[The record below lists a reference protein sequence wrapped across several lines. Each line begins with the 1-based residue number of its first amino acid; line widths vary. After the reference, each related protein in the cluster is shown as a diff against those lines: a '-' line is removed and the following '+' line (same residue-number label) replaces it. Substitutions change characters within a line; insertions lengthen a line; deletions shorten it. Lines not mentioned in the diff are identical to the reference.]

1 MSGSRRRRIL
11 LVDHLADNLTLLSR
25 CLGGAYDVVEAADC
39 HEALAAI
46 ASQPPDLLLIDLAG
60 STHEGLA
67 VLAALSAGTSRPP
80 MPVIAVAEAAD
91 RDRRQR
97 ALALGADELLSRP
110 IAEDELLTRVR
121 TLLACKEA
129 RDELAQALER
139 EQFQRAEVAQL
150 KEMDRLK
157 DEFLSVVSH
166 ELRTPLNFIMGF
178 ATILDDEVA
187 GELNPEQHAH
197 MAKIIDGSER
207 MLGLVNDLLEFAK
220 LRSGK
225 FSLEPLPVSYRP
237 LVENVL
243 ATMRPLADQKRIA
256 LSATIEGDPVAVLD
270 ALRVVQV
277 LTNLVGNAVKF
288 TPPGGSIGVRV
299 TLREGAVLTEVA
311 DTGIGIAPENQE
323 AVFESFRQVDMSPTG
338 EGGGT
343 GLGLAISQ
351 AIVEAHG
358 GVIGVQSV
366 PGCGST
372 FWYLLPL
379 APVDA
384 AGAADSHLRW
394 GAPSPPAR

>member
-1 MSGSRRRRIL
+1 MNGSRRRLIL
-11 LVDHLADNLTLLSR
+11 LVDHHAENRGLLTR
-25 CLGGAYDVVEAADC
+25 CLGDAYEVAEAADC
-39 HEALAAI
+39 REALAAI
-46 ASQPPDLLLIDLAG
+46 TSQAPDLLLIDLAG
-60 STHEGLA
+60 PSLEGLA
-67 VLAALSAGTSRPP
+67 VLAAIDTAVEGFLPT
-80 MPVIAVAEAAD
+80 IALVDAAD
-91 RDRRQR
+91 AERRRR
-97 ALALGADELLSRP
+97 ALSLGADELLTRP
-110 IAEDELLTRVR
+110 IVGDELSTRVR
-121 TLLACKEA
+121 TLLALKATRE
-129 RDELAQALER
+129 ELAQALER
-139 EQFQRAEVAQL
+139 EQFQRAEAAQL

-187 GELNPEQHAH
+187 GDLNPEQHAH

-225 FSLEPLPVSYRP
+225 FSLDPLPVSYRP

-256 LSATIEGDPVAVLD
+256 LSATIEGEPVAVLD

-277 LTNLVGNAVKF
+277 LTNLIGNAVKF
-288 TPPGGSIGVRV
+288 TPPGGSIGIRV

-311 DTGIGIAPENQE
+311 DTGIGIAPENLE

-358 GVIGVQSV
+358 GAIGVESE
-366 PGCGST
+366 PGRGST
-372 FWYLLPL
+372 FWFVLPL
-379 APVDA
+379 APVEQPGVDWQA
-384 AGAADSHLRW
+384 HM
-394 GAPSPPAR
+394 SPR